1 MADFGMYGPAQSGAR
16 LAEQDSIS
24 NFLKIAQ
31 GTHETALA
39 QEAQQRANEKQ
50 QEAIAFSKL
59 TTPDGQAGPGAGGSM
74 ADIGDWQAKELIRLQ
89 QPQAAMRMGL
99 QAAKIRLEEAHVGQV
114 QAAQRNQEIAGQ
126 IKSAE
131 GFARL
136 YSGVRDKES
145 WDAANLMAAQMFP
158 GDPHLQE
165 VIGRPYNPAYV
176 ERIRGLALSEKDRL
190 HAQQEALRTSIQAS
204 NAGSLNAVRQAR
216 MSLIES
222 QKKYLGARTDAAIKN
237 GGSTG
242 RGVAAGSP
250 NKDQQKDAR
259 QVLDA
264 QYPGLP
270 PAELDLAGVQVASE
284 AKALMAATRGM
295 DWNTALNRASA
306 NAAKDMS
313 VVSKLWG
320 ADTRTFRN
328 GATPAVAIPFTRGMK
343 IEPGKHY
350 TANGRVAVGTADG
363 KLRVTDAP
371 TSGQSAAPADD
382 GEEDQ

>member
-1 MADFGMYGPAQSGAR
+1 MPDFSMYSPANSGAR

-39 QEAQQRANEKQ
+39 QEARQRANEKQ

-59 TTPDGQAGPGAGGSM
+59 TTPDGRAGPGAGGSM
-74 ADIGDWQAKELIRLQ
+74 ADIGDWQAKELLRLR
-89 QPQAAMRMGL
+89 QPQAAMRVGL
-99 QAAKIRLEEAHVGQV
+99 QAAKIRLDEAHVGQV

-131 GFARL
+131 GFARI
-136 YSGVRDKES
+136 YSGVRDEAG
-145 WDAANLMAAQMFP
+145 WNAANLMAAQMFP

-190 HAQQEALRTSIQAS
+190 HAQQEALRTGIQAS

-216 MSLIES
+216 ISLIEA
-222 QKKYLGARTDAAIKN
+222 QKANYEARTDNEVKN
-237 GGSTG
+237 GGRTGKSTAVG
-242 RGVAAGSP
+242 TPLPRE
-250 NKDQQKDAR
+250 QRDAR
-259 QVLDA
+259 DVLSQ

-270 PAELDLAGVQVASE
+270 PQELDLAGLQVASE
-284 AKALMAATRGM
+284 AKALIKASPGL
-295 DWNTALNRASA
+295 DWNSALNRASA

-313 VVSKLWG
+313 TVSKIWG

-371 TSGQSAAPADD
+371 TAAPADD
-382 GEEDQ
+382 DEGDQ